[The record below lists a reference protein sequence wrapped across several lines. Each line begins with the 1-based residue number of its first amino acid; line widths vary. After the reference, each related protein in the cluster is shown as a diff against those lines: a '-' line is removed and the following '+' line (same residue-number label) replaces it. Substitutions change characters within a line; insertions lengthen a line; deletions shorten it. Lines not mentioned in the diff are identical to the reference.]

1 MPEHEEPLTRT
12 LTKEITDLRKEIV
25 DLKEGIK
32 RCKINLSPNAI
43 YGNKEIRLILNVEER
58 LIKKYR
64 DNGYLAYH
72 RLGDKYWYSGKDI
85 IDFLNKTRYEAFA

>member
-1 MPEHEEPLTRT
+1 MTEHEEQLTRT
-12 LTKEITDLRKEIV
+12 LIKEITDLRKEIV

-32 RCKINLSPNAI
+32 RCKINLSSNAI

-72 RLGDKYWYSGKDI
+72 RLGDKYWYRGKDV